1 MHNPDGP
8 MFRRLV
14 LVCFASCL
22 LGGYSYAQALSI
34 DKFTNQLLFNVFTA
48 QPDPSIQDFLK
59 NYIPALFEKKKKEGV
74 WITNSSKTGQGYQE
88 IHSFVFTKHPF
99 FKPSFTSGK
108 IEFFCL
114 RNGDPKNTQITNC
127 KLWFEFNTQLEAE
140 MAFSNLIDTFMPI
153 STDKKFGSVSGAQK
167 AEFIDIKETTGFG
180 RIRIRLTADNLDHR
194 TFKVLV
200 ETDNDL

>member
-1 MHNPDGP
+1 

-14 LVCFASCL
+14 LVCFVSCL
-22 LGGYSYAQALSI
+22 FSGYSYAQALTV
-34 DKFTNQLLFNVFTA
+34 DKFANQLLFNIFTP

-59 NYIPALFEKKKKEGV
+59 TYIPALYEKKKKEGV
-74 WITNSSKTGQGYQE
+74 WVNNSAKTGQGYQE
-88 IHSFVFTKHPF
+88 ILSFVFTKHPF

-108 IEFFCL
+108 IEFFCV

-153 STDKKFGSVSGAQK
+153 SSDKKFGSVSGAQK
-167 AEFIDIKETTGFG
+167 AEF
-180 RIRIRLTADNLDHR
+180 
-194 TFKVLV
+194 
-200 ETDNDL
+200 TDARSWARFQARDCEAS